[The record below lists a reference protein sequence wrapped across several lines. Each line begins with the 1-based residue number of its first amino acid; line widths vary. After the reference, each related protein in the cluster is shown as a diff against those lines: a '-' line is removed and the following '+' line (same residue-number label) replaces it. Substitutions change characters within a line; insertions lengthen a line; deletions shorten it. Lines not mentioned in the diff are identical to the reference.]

1 MFRRYPEALCAKI
14 ADMMDL
20 RSIKPICDARRLVQI
35 VYLCRSAIRTC
46 MRSGDIEGSLWR
58 SFLGILRQGSLS
70 GAARTLAVAQ
80 PTVRRHLETL
90 EASSGTTLFARSP
103 TGPYPEIALDYAP
116 RPRRWKSSAR
126 PTSLSAQRRGD
137 SAALAGTVRITASE
151 IVGAEILPRILA
163 QLRERHPALSF
174 DVTLS
179 NRTEDVMR
187 HDADLAI
194 RMVRP
199 AQDQLVA
206 RKAGDLTVGL
216 FAHQTWLEGRP
227 KPTDLKA
234 LAETKCLIG
243 YDTDRAI
250 IRALEAHGISL
261 SRSAFCFRSDSD
273 LAQLAAIRAGIGVG
287 PCQVGLAAR
296 DPALRRV
303 LPHLEF
309 NMEVWIVV
317 HPDLREN
324 RRVRVTFDDL
334 VAGLQGYTNEADAR
348 KVSTP

>member
-1 MFRRYPEALCAKI
+1 
-14 ADMMDL
+14 
-20 RSIKPICDARRLVQI
+20 
-35 VYLCRSAIRTC
+35 
-46 MRSGDIEGSLWR
+46 MRSGDIEWSLWR

-90 EASSGTTLFARSP
+90 EASLGTTLFARSP
-103 TGPYPEIALDYAP
+103 TGLVPTEIALDLRA
-116 RPRRWKSSAR
+116 SAEAMEAAAAFLVR
-126 PTSLSAQRRGD
+126 TASGD

-199 AQDQLVA
+199 AQGQLVA

-287 PCQVGLAAR
+287 PCQVGLAAC

-309 NMEVWIVV
+309 NMEVWIAV

-334 VAGLQGYTNEADAR
+334 VAGLQGYMNEADAR